1 MFLYKVLEYPLIT
14 ELVFFLFWIFIT
26 VLYNYILKNN
36 KFSFEINSK
45 LILLYLFL
53 SFISVLRIYFD
64 FLPFTPDSIYY
75 LDMYIRNDPIGP
87 GFYERII
94 ILINTL
100 FGENVKIL
108 IIINILIYCMTI
120 SELIKIIPNYNYQN
134 LNLFFIFSFFL
145 PSVIWFIPNILRE
158 SIFIYFIVMIMKN
171 SLIID
176 NKKNKK
182 IQINI
187 IFLFLFSFL
196 AFALRPQILP
206 ILFIW
211 LSYIFFKRNKLSIIV
226 SSLIAFIV
234 VQSNYIQ
241 TEIIR
246 KLSFHY
252 LESFKTEASGNLEKI
267 AFSNLIIPENIFD
280 VVYYSPYLII
290 RFLFSPFPWDLSN
303 VKYAF
308 AYLDSLFVCLFFI
321 FIIINFIKKRNFSYS
336 IILFS
341 ILFIFI
347 LSIFEI
353 SFTGAVR
360 HRLPFIITLLP
371 CIVNVKLGNK

>member
-1 MFLYKVLEYPLIT
+1 
-14 ELVFFLFWIFIT
+14 
-26 VLYNYILKNN
+26 
-36 KFSFEINSK
+36 
-45 LILLYLFL
+45 
-53 SFISVLRIYFD
+53 
-64 FLPFTPDSIYY
+64 
-75 LDMYIRNDPIGP
+75 
-87 GFYERII
+87 
-94 ILINTL
+94 
-100 FGENVKIL
+100 
-108 IIINILIYCMTI
+108 
-120 SELIKIIPNYNYQN
+120 
-134 LNLFFIFSFFL
+134 
-145 PSVIWFIPNILRE
+145 
-158 SIFIYFIVMIMKN
+158 MKN

-176 NKKNKK
+176 NKKKKK

-341 ILFIFI
+341 VLFIFI

>member
-1 MFLYKVLEYPLIT
+1 MFLYKILEYPFINEFLFT
-14 ELVFFLFWIFIT
+14 LFWIIIT
-26 VLYNYILKNN
+26 VSFNYFLKKSN
-36 KFSFEINSK
+36 FSPEINSK

-53 SFISVLRIYFD
+53 TLISILRIYFD

-75 LDMYIRNDPIGP
+75 LDIYVRQDPIGP

-94 ILINTL
+94 IFINTL

-108 IIINILIYCMTI
+108 IIINILIYCITI
-120 SELIKIIPNYNYQN
+120 SELIKIIPNHNN
-134 LNLFFIFSFFL
+134 LNLNWFFFFSFFL
-145 PSVIWFIPNILRE
+145 PSIIWFIPNVLRE

-176 NKKNKK
+176 DKMNKK

-187 IFLFLFSFL
+187 LLVFLFSFM

-211 LSYIFFKRNKLSIIV
+211 LSYILFKRNKLSIIV
-226 SSLIAFIV
+226 SSLIGFLVI
-234 VQSNYIQ
+234 QSNYIQ
-241 TEIIR
+241 AEIVR

-280 VVYYSPYLII
+280 IIYYSPYLII

-303 VKYAF
+303 LRYAF
-308 AYLDSLFVCLFFI
+308 AYLDSLFICLFFI
-321 FIIINFIKKRNFSYS
+321 FISINIIRKHTFNYN

-341 ILFIFI
+341 MLFIFI

-371 CIVNVKLGNK
+371 CIVNVKLRNE